1 MKCSRCGKERYAF
14 PKVCGECVRES
25 MRIRKIMFYDVF
37 KMLCEKKG
45 VSCNRAAMDIGLS
58 NSTPTK
64 WKKTGANPDST
75 TLSKIS
81 SYFGV
86 TTDYLLGFTKDS
98 GIDITR
104 HKISDWISVKDRLP
118 ENGVHVLLCCEMH
131 RYGGEI
137 AGKYVCD
144 GYYAEA
150 NKIIAGGFPDECN
163 CEYSEE
169 DDEYY
174 LCEGWY
180 EVIKNWDDYNS
191 VAVEDFVT
199 HWMPIPEP
207 PEAAMAL
214 KGGTNEDSGCL

>member
-1 MKCSRCGKERYAF
+1 MDARAKLIEILKTKYDHFCDQCGINKDSKYTENLASYL
-14 PKVCGECVRES
+14 
-25 MRIRKIMFYDVF
+25 I
-37 KMLCEKKG
+37 
-45 VSCNRAAMDIGLS
+45 
-58 NSTPTK
+58 
-64 WKKTGANPDST
+64 AN
-75 TLSKIS
+75 
-81 SYFGV
+81 GV
-86 TTDYLLGFTKDS
+86 TVQE
-98 GIDITR
+98 
-104 HKISDWISVKDRLP
+104 WISVNDRLP
-118 ENGVHVLLCCEMH
+118 ENGVHVLICCEMR

-180 EVIKNWDDYNS
+180 EVVKNWDDFNS

-199 HWMPIPEP
+199 HWMPLPQP
-207 PEAAMAL
+207 P
-214 KGGTNEDSGCL
+214 KGE

>member
-1 MKCSRCGKERYAF
+1 MDVRKKLVELLGNIYLPMMDGHNTIGEYNIPHKFKE
-14 PKVCGECVRES
+14 
-25 MRIRKIMFYDVF
+25 KIADY
-37 KMLCEKKG
+37 L
-45 VSCNRAAMDIGLS
+45 IS
-58 NSTPTK
+58 N
-64 WKKTGANPDST
+64 
-75 TLSKIS
+75 
-81 SYFGV
+81 GV
-86 TTDYLLGFTKDS
+86 TVQE
-98 GIDITR
+98 
-104 HKISDWISVKDRLP
+104 WIPVEDELP
-118 ENGVHVLLCCEMH
+118 ESGAHVLICCEMR

-180 EVIKNWDDYNS
+180 EVVKNWDDFNS

-199 HWMPIPEP
+199 HWMPMPNP
-207 PEAAMAL
+207 P
-214 KGGTNEDSGCL
+214 KGE

>member
-1 MKCSRCGKERYAF
+1 MD
-14 PKVCGECVRES
+14 VREKLVELLDEAEEWANHECDELDCETCQAGK
-25 MRIRKIMFYDVF
+25 MRGNCFQQLMVGRLID
-37 KMLCEKKG
+37 
-45 VSCNRAAMDIGLS
+45 N
-58 NSTPTK
+58 
-64 WKKTGANPDST
+64 
-75 TLSKIS
+75 
-81 SYFGV
+81 GV
-86 TTDYLLGFTKDS
+86 TVQE
-98 GIDITR
+98 
-104 HKISDWISVKDRLP
+104 WISVDDRLP
-118 ENGVHVLLCCEMH
+118 ESGAHVLICCEMH

-150 NKIIAGGFPDECN
+150 NKIIAGGFPDECD

-199 HWMPIPEP
+199 HWMPMPNP
-207 PEAAMAL
+207 P
-214 KGGTNEDSGCL
+214 KGE

>member
-1 MKCSRCGKERYAF
+1 MD
-14 PKVCGECVRES
+14 VREKL
-25 MRIRKIMFYDVF
+25 IEILRKPIFPHELVDPIEAV
-37 KMLCEKKG
+37 
-45 VSCNRAAMDIGLS
+45 A
-58 NSTPTK
+58 
-64 WKKTGANPDST
+64 
-75 TLSKIS
+75 
-81 SYFGV
+81 
-86 TTDYLLGFTKDS
+86 DYLLDNGVTVQE
-98 GIDITR
+98 
-104 HKISDWISVKDRLP
+104 WISVKDRLP
-118 ENGVHVLLCCEMH
+118 ENGVHVLLCCEIH

-150 NKIIAGGFPDECN
+150 NKIIAGGFPDECD

-199 HWMPIPEP
+199 HWMPLPSTEGL
-207 PEAAMAL
+207 E
-214 KGGTNEDSGCL
+214 

>member
-1 MKCSRCGKERYAF
+1 MMD
-14 PKVCGECVRES
+14 VRE
-25 MRIRKIMFYDVF
+25 KLVE
-37 KMLCEKKG
+37 L
-45 VSCNRAAMDIGLS
+45 LS
-58 NSTPTK
+58 NIYLPMMDGHNTIGEYNIPHK
-64 WKKTGANPDST
+64 FKE
-75 TLSKIS
+75 KIAD
-81 SYFGV
+81 YLINNGV
-86 TTDYLLGFTKDS
+86 TVQE
-98 GIDITR
+98 
-104 HKISDWISVKDRLP
+104 WISVEDRLP
-118 ENGVHVLLCCEMH
+118 ESGVHVLICCEMR

-180 EVIKNWDDYNS
+180 EVVKNWDDFNS

-199 HWMPIPEP
+199 HWMPLPKP
-207 PEAAMAL
+207 P
-214 KGGTNEDSGCL
+214 KGE

>member
-1 MKCSRCGKERYAF
+1 MMDVRKKLVEIVCDVMESDGCIGHCNHSPCFEVERVVNAL
-14 PKVCGECVRES
+14 
-25 MRIRKIMFYDVF
+25 ID
-37 KMLCEKKG
+37 
-45 VSCNRAAMDIGLS
+45 N
-58 NSTPTK
+58 
-64 WKKTGANPDST
+64 
-75 TLSKIS
+75 
-81 SYFGV
+81 GV
-86 TTDYLLGFTKDS
+86 TVQE
-98 GIDITR
+98 
-104 HKISDWISVKDRLP
+104 WISVKDRLP
-118 ENGVHVLLCCEMH
+118 ESGVHVLICCEMR

-180 EVIKNWDDYNS
+180 EVVKNWDDFNS

-199 HWMPIPEP
+199 HWMPMPKP
-207 PEAAMAL
+207 P
-214 KGGTNEDSGCL
+214 KGE

>member
-1 MKCSRCGKERYAF
+1 MKCSRCGKEKYAF
-14 PKVCGECVRES
+14 QKICGECVERNGTS
-25 MRIRKIMFYDVF
+25 
-37 KMLCEKKG
+37 
-45 VSCNRAAMDIGLS
+45 
-58 NSTPTK
+58 
-64 WKKTGANPDST
+64 
-75 TLSKIS
+75 
-81 SYFGV
+81 
-86 TTDYLLGFTKDS
+86 
-98 GIDITR
+98 
-104 HKISDWISVKDRLP
+104 WISVKDRLP

-163 CEYSEE
+163 CEYNEE

-207 PEAAMAL
+207 PEAALAL
-214 KGGTNEDSGCL
+214 KGGEG

>member
-1 MKCSRCGKERYAF
+1 MN
-14 PKVCGECVRES
+14 VRE
-25 MRIRKIMFYDVF
+25 KLVELLQNA
-37 KMLCEKKG
+37 K
-45 VSCNRAAMDIGLS
+45 AAMKSENLSCDIARNMFVVDFMIG
-58 NSTPTK
+58 N
-64 WKKTGANPDST
+64 
-75 TLSKIS
+75 
-81 SYFGV
+81 GV
-86 TTDYLLGFTKDS
+86 TVQE
-98 GIDITR
+98 
-104 HKISDWISVKDRLP
+104 WIPVTERLP
-118 ENGVHVLLCCEMH
+118 ESGVHVLLCCEV

-180 EVIKNWDDYNS
+180 EVVKNWDDFNS

-199 HWMPIPEP
+199 HWMPMPNP
-207 PEAAMAL
+207 P
-214 KGGTNEDSGCL
+214 KGE

>member
-1 MKCSRCGKERYAF
+1 MD
-14 PKVCGECVRES
+14 VREKLVELLD
-25 MRIRKIMFYDVF
+25 RFVYDEWYGNGDIA
-37 KMLCEKKG
+37 EKL
-45 VSCNRAAMDIGLS
+45 IS
-58 NSTPTK
+58 N
-64 WKKTGANPDST
+64 
-75 TLSKIS
+75 
-81 SYFGV
+81 GV
-86 TTDYLLGFTKDS
+86 TVPQ
-98 GIDITR
+98 
-104 HKISDWISVKDRLP
+104 WISVDDRLP
-118 ENGVHVLLCCEMH
+118 ENGVHVLLCCEIH

-150 NKIIAGGFPDECN
+150 NKIIAGGFPDECD

-199 HWMPIPEP
+199 HWMQLPELP
-207 PEAAMAL
+207 KENDYG
-214 KGGTNEDSGCL
+214 KV

>member
-1 MKCSRCGKERYAF
+1 MD
-14 PKVCGECVRES
+14 VREKLVELPIEDALLVLREEHRQRTDS
-25 MRIRKIMFYDVF
+25 YTTYLAHGGKGDPAEEVGLDALAIAISA
-37 KMLCEKKG
+37 LEK
-45 VSCNRAAMDIGLS
+45 
-58 NSTPTK
+58 TK
-64 WKKTGANPDST
+64 
-75 TLSKIS
+75 
-81 SYFGV
+81 
-86 TTDYLLGFTKDS
+86 
-98 GIDITR
+98 
-104 HKISDWISVKDRLP
+104 WISVKDRLP
-118 ENGVHVLLCCEMH
+118 ESGVHVLICCEMR

-180 EVIKNWDDYNS
+180 EVINNWDDYNS

-199 HWMPIPEP
+199 HWMPLPELP
-207 PEAAMAL
+207 
-214 KGGTNEDSGCL
+214 KGE

>member
-1 MKCSRCGKERYAF
+1 MARNDIELLPAPDVEPVQQWIPVTERV
-14 PKVCGECVRES
+14 PES
-25 MRIRKIMFYDVF
+25 
-37 KMLCEKKG
+37 G
-45 VSCNRAAMDIGLS
+45 VQ
-58 NSTPTK
+58 
-64 WKKTGANPDST
+64 
-75 TLSKIS
+75 
-81 SYFGV
+81 
-86 TTDYLLGFTKDS
+86 
-98 GIDITR
+98 
-104 HKISDWISVKDRLP
+104 
-118 ENGVHVLLCCEMH
+118 VLLCCEV

-150 NKIIAGGFPDECN
+150 NKIIAGNFPDE

-199 HWMPIPEP
+199 HWMPLPEP
-207 PEAAMAL
+207 PKEVE
-214 KGGTNEDSGCL
+214 T

>member
-1 MKCSRCGKERYAF
+1 MD
-14 PKVCGECVRES
+14 VRE
-25 MRIRKIMFYDVF
+25 KLVELFYDNNVRCDQ
-37 KMLCEKKG
+37 KIEGLADD
-45 VSCNRAAMDIGLS
+45 VMDIIE
-58 NSTPTK
+58 N
-64 WKKTGANPDST
+64 
-75 TLSKIS
+75 
-81 SYFGV
+81 GV
-86 TTDYLLGFTKDS
+86 TVQE
-98 GIDITR
+98 
-104 HKISDWISVKDRLP
+104 WISVKDRLP
-118 ENGVHVLLCCEMH
+118 ESGVHVLICCEMH

-180 EVIKNWDDYNS
+180 EVVKNWDDFNS

-199 HWMPIPEP
+199 HWMPMPNP
-207 PEAAMAL
+207 P
-214 KGGTNEDSGCL
+214 KGE